1 MKVVFIR
8 HGEPD
13 YDSLKNIDLNKISKN
28 IAPLTTKGIENAE
41 KVSYQETLK
50 DADIILSSPYT
61 RALQTAYI
69 INKNL
74 GKQIIIEPDLREWEC
89 EIDYNPFNNE
99 LEKHIEKEFHL
110 FNGKHTNECKYD
122 WESLSDLGIRAINVI
137 KKYDNYKKIIIVT
150 HAMLIRQ
157 FYYDPIIKYCFPIE
171 VEYSHNMKLTGYHK
185 EESNE

>member
-13 YDSLKNIDLNKISKN
+13 YDKLIEIDLSRISKN
-28 IAPLTTKGIENAE
+28 IAPLTINGAKSAE
-41 KVSYQETLK
+41 KASYEKILE

-74 GKQIIIEPDLREWEC
+74 NKMIVVEPDLREWEC
-89 EIDYNPFNNE
+89 DIDYNPFDKN
-99 LEKHIEKEFHL
+99 LEKSIEKEFHL
-110 FNGKHTNECKYD
+110 FQGKHTNECQYY
-122 WESLSDLGIRAINVI
+122 WESLANLGTRAINVI
-137 KKYDNYKKIIIVT
+137 KKYDKYDKIIIVT

-157 FYYDPIIKYCFPIE
+157 FYYDSTIRYCTPIV
-171 VEYSHNMKLTGYHK
+171 VEYSKNMKLTGYHK
-185 EESNE
+185 EK